1 MNKKLTLFAFL
12 AFFHQAAF
20 ATDDKYIE
28 LDSYQFERKN
38 NVIKQPTKTPNKKPE
53 LADFSS
59 YNDFLNAMYVY
70 KKNQEAVITPS
81 IIINLPSPQQ
91 NTPEYSAIESNM
103 DIGSWGEAITATP
116 APLDD

>member
-1 MNKKLTLFAFL
+1 MNRQLTIFAFL

-81 IIINLPSPQQ
+81 IIINLPSPQKIPPSTLLL
-91 NTPEYSAIESNM
+91 NLIW
-103 DIGSWGEAITATP
+103 I
-116 APLDD
+116 